1 MRKAVYYDRK
11 YGVSVLID
19 DRLYKETPK
28 DYEVLDYF
36 SIADWLDKAG
46 RGDLL
51 VFAQDVVPY
60 TAYDVALYSYDS
72 KLLRFLQRGGTVV
85 WVGEAPF
92 YYRLHCFEREMKDKL
107 NKAKEAL
114 RRSVSYTPVPE
125 FYLQKFGPYERGD
138 KVCIFDIIIW
148 YYVDL
153 VDPVD
158 VRWIGYDYKHLTFYK
173 LRDVCDL
180 REPVQTET
188 TFTGMVL
195 GYDSKLTVRPT
206 KHTTRIY
213 PLTVTRLSGI
223 GCSGRYAGSWFAEV
237 SGGVFVRLYDVVSE
251 INAEKVFK
259 IGERVASL
267 RGG

>member
-1 MRKAVYYDRK
+1 M
-11 YGVSVLID
+11 LID

-36 SIADWLDKAG
+36 TIADWLDKAG

-60 TAYDVALYSYDS
+60 TAYDVTIYSHDS

-92 YYRLHCFEREMKDKL
+92 YYRLHCYNREMRDKIYE
-107 NKAKEAL
+107 AREAL
-114 RRSVSYTPVPE
+114 RRSVSYTPMPS

-138 KVCIFDIIIW
+138 KVCVFDIIGGFYI
-148 YYVDL
+148 DL
-153 VDPVD
+153 GD

-173 LRDVCDL
+173 LKDVCDL

-251 INAEKVFK
+251 INAEKVFE
-259 IGERVASL
+259 IGEKVASL